1 MQLFVRTRECPVSR
15 HMPRVYTF
23 TSNKA
28 VDTDGQAN
36 STLPPR
42 RSKRHRKLS
51 GHEKRRYL
59 TNVTE
64 CNIFRASPI
73 FDKTN
78 FQQTRELRPNY
89 VRYRSSYERRCEFK
103 ISHLYLWQTGIIKNM
118 PLRHG
123 ANDKGILT
131 DTCVIRI
138 SFMCKRENS
147 FLNFNIIITNFT
159 NYIRTSPFSVSLSL
173 AHI

>member
-1 MQLFVRTRECPVSR
+1 MQLFVLTRECPLTR

-36 STLPPR
+36 STLLNADVPPR
-42 RSKRHRKLS
+42 RVVRNVIANFRGMK
-51 GHEKRRYL
+51 KRRYL

-78 FQQTRELRPNY
+78 FQRTRELRPNY
-89 VRYRSSYERRCEFK
+89 VRYRSSYARRSEFK
-103 ISHLYLWQTGIIKNM
+103 IPHLYLRQTGIIKNM
-118 PLRHG
+118 PLQHG
-123 ANDKGILT
+123 INDKGILT
-131 DTCVIRI
+131 DMCVIHI
-138 SFMCKRENS
+138 SFMRKKD
-147 FLNFNIIITNFT
+147 
-159 NYIRTSPFSVSLSL
+159 RTHLKILILLSN
-173 AHI
+173 